1 MTREEY
7 MTYGE
12 NEPRIASEI
21 RHQEYY
27 MQFAKAMRSSCSQFC
42 SMNGYTAEHI
52 RECFAE
58 DRHLNNLDRGLVH
71 TRNWMKLMD
80 AWIDQNKGEVA
91 SINFRINGT
100 RTYCIADGCCILK
113 AYMIDMAGIDV
124 SAPRVDS

>member
-12 NEPRIASEI
+12 NEPKIAAEI

-27 MQFAKAMRSSCSQFC
+27 MQFAKAMRSSCSIFC

-52 RECFAE
+52 RRCFAD
-58 DRHLNNLDRGLVH
+58 DRHLNNLDGGEAH
-71 TRNWMKLMD
+71 TTRLMRLMD
-80 AWIDQNKGEVA
+80 AWIENNKGEVA

-100 RTYCIADGCCILK
+100 RTYCKADGCCILK
-113 AYMIDMAGIDV
+113 AYMIDMAGIDLR
-124 SAPRVDS
+124 A